1 MRQNHRLLGY
11 LMSQQVPH
19 IHPSLKILLGVIF
32 SCLELD
38 RNERFHLVRSSATK
52 LLSHAAE
59 TKNRFSG
66 RLTKRIILLASDLK
80 VTKPLVSHSTD
91 FLLLI
96 AVPFYLKRKE
106 FSFFI
111 LRGNTK
117 KSQHLSQSTCKC
129 FLVPY
134 R

>member
-1 MRQNHRLLGY
+1 MQQNHRQLDN
-11 LMSQQVPH
+11 LMPQQVLH

-38 RNERFHLVRSSATK
+38 RDERFHLVRSSATK

-91 FLLLI
+91 FLLPI
-96 AVPFYLKRKE
+96 AVPFLNWKE
-106 FSFFI
+106 FPFFN
-111 LRGNTK
+111 LR
-117 KSQHLSQSTCKC
+117 
-129 FLVPY
+129 
-134 R
+134 